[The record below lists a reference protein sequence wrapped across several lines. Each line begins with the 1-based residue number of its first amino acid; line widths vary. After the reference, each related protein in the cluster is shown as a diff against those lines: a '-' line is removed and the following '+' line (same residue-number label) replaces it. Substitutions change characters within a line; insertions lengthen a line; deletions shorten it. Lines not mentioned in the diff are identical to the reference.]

1 MTRLLHDEECGN
13 LSSQPAGGESETS
26 PATTMKALILL
37 LAAAAALPHASPN
50 TSIRLS
56 SSLIQQVATM
66 QQVATALVVFGRDTV
81 RAEVANT
88 AESRGR
94 GLMYRDAVPDG
105 TGMLFVFD
113 REAERSFW
121 MQNTY
126 VALDVAFIDANF
138 RIVDIQQMEPETTDI
153 HDGARP
159 AMFALEVRQGWFAEK
174 GIAVGDRCE
183 LIFSR

>member
-1 MTRLLHDEECGN
+1 
-13 LSSQPAGGESETS
+13 
-26 PATTMKALILL
+26 MKPLILL
-37 LAAAAALPHASPN
+37 LATAAALPYVSPDAAVRPRSPSAS
-50 TSIRLS
+50 R
-56 SSLIQQVATM
+56 A
-66 QQVATALVVFGRDTV
+66 ATALVVFGSDTV

-88 AESRGR
+88 AETRGQ

-126 VALDVAFIDANF
+126 VALDVAFIDADF
-138 RIVDIQQMEPETTDI
+138 SIVDIQQMEPETTEI
-153 HDGARP
+153 YDGTRP

-174 GIAVGDRCE
+174 GIVVGDRCQ
-183 LIFSR
+183 LIFSQ

>member
-1 MTRLLHDEECGN
+1 MKTAIVLLAIVAVLPPGSPNPDVRPDPSTTAN
-13 LSSQPAGGESETS
+13 
-26 PATTMKALILL
+26 PATSANAS
-37 LAAAAALPHASPN
+37 AA
-50 TSIRLS
+50 
-56 SSLIQQVATM
+56 
-66 QQVATALVVFGRDTV
+66 ATALVIFGSDTI

-88 AESRGR
+88 SETRSQ
-94 GLMYRDAVPDG
+94 GLMYRDEVPDG

-138 RIVDIQQMEPETTDI
+138 RIVDIQQMEPESTDI

-183 LIFSR
+183 FIFLP

>member
-1 MTRLLHDEECGN
+1 MKTAIVLLAIVAVLPPGSPNPDVRPDPSTTAN
-13 LSSQPAGGESETS
+13 
-26 PATTMKALILL
+26 PATSANAS
-37 LAAAAALPHASPN
+37 AA
-50 TSIRLS
+50 
-56 SSLIQQVATM
+56 
-66 QQVATALVVFGRDTV
+66 ATALVIFGSDTI

-88 AESRGR
+88 SETRSR
-94 GLMYRDAVPDG
+94 GLMYRDEVPDG

-138 RIVDIQQMEPETTDI
+138 RIVDIQQMEPESTDI

-183 LIFSR
+183 FIFLP

>member
-1 MTRLLHDEECGN
+1 
-13 LSSQPAGGESETS
+13 
-26 PATTMKALILL
+26 MKPLVLL
-37 LAAAAALPHASPN
+37 LATAAALPTPIPGTADRLTGPSAPGTPVRQKSPLAS
-50 TSIRLS
+50 L
-56 SSLIQQVATM
+56 A
-66 QQVATALVVFGRDTV
+66 ATALVIFGSDTV
-81 RAEVANT
+81 RADVANT
-88 AESRGR
+88 AETRGQ

-126 VALDVAFIDANF
+126 VALDVAFIDADF
-138 RIVDIQQMEPETTDI
+138 RIVDIQQMEPETTEI

-174 GIAVGDRCE
+174 GIAVGDRCQ
-183 LIFSR
+183 LIFSQ